1 MGRYWRFVIPAALLV
16 GVVAV
21 LLFMLNNNLVYFNTP
36 TELVQDQVDAEQRF
50 RLGGQ
55 VAQSTV
61 VQTANGVR
69 FEVTDG
75 RYSVPVEHTGAPPQ
89 LFQEGTGV
97 VVEGRWDGATF
108 RSDSMLVKHDE
119 QYRTDDGE
127 YEIPEGDVSG
137 QGAAGS

>member
-21 LLFMLNNNLVYFNTP
+21 LLFTLNSNLVYFNTP
-36 TELVQDQVDAEQRF
+36 TELVQDEVDTERRF

-55 VAQSTV
+55 VAEATV
-61 VQTANGVR
+61 VQTADGVT

-75 RYSVPVEHTGAPPQ
+75 RYSVPVVHRGAPPQ

-97 VVEGRWDGATF
+97 VVEGSWDGSTF

-119 QYRTDDGE
+119 QYRTEDGE
-127 YEIPEGDVSG
+127 YQIGDDG
-137 QGAAGS
+137 LPQGAPAP